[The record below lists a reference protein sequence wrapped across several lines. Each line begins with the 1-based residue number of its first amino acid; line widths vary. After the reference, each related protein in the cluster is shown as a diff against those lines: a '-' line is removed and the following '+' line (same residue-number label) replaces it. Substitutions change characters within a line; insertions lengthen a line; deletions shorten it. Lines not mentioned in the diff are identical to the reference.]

1 MALGPRDIT
10 RRVLSRPLRSPFAPG
25 GGDPTRHRWIWLGLG
40 VWLLWVTV
48 ISDHSLW
55 RIAQLKRELSQAE
68 RDLDRVTTESRTIQA
83 SLEDPIARREQ
94 AERVLRTQQGWSR
107 PGEIIYRVDDRP
119 ADPKR

>member
-25 GGDPTRHRWIWLGLG
+25 GGDPTRHRWIWVALGA
-40 VWLLWVTV
+40 WLLWVTV

-55 RIAQLKRELSQAE
+55 RIAQLKRELAQAE
-68 RDLDRVTTESRTIQA
+68 RELGRVTAESQTIQA
-83 SLEDPIARREQ
+83 SLDDPVARREQ

-107 PGEIIYRVDDRP
+107 PGEIIYRVDAKP
-119 ADPKR
+119 SGSKH

>member
-25 GGDPTRHRWIWLGLG
+25 GGDPTRHRWIWVGLG

-55 RIAQLKRELSQAE
+55 RILQLKRELAQAE
-68 RDLDRVTTESRTIQA
+68 RELGQVTAESQSIQA
-83 SLEDPIARREQ
+83 ALDDPVARREQ

-107 PGEIIYRVDDRP
+107 PGEIVYRVDAKPSGTTR
-119 ADPKR
+119 